1 MSCECKN
8 EEIEAYRNSIRFCIK
23 GIENP
28 HVLKDISNYVQNIW
42 HYEKKHEKNQAHHVE
57 NGG

>member
-28 HVLKDISNYVQNIW
+28 NVLKDISNYVQNIW
-42 HYEKKHEKNQAHHVE
+42 HYEKKVRKIKHIM
-57 NGG
+57 